1 MVKNTGKAA
10 SITLINNDPAGTGN
24 HGFII
29 HTTGG
34 TTTTSFAKLQGY
46 YGASVAG
53 STPIQLNPEGGK
65 VLVGITTSAGAYT
78 LQVSGSVYADA
89 YFESSDI
96 REKDVVLTKEGID
109 GIDTITYYW
118 KNKRDEK
125 THIGYSAQTILEI
138 IPDAVEEK
146 NNGYLTIDYN
156 QVHTF
161 KISQLEQKIKE
172 LEAKLNS
179 LL

>member
-10 SITLINNDPAGTGN
+10 SITLINENPAGGGN

-65 VLVGITTSAGAYT
+65 VLVGTTTSAGAYT

-109 GIDTITYYW
+109 EIDTITYYW

-146 NNGYLTIDYN
+146 NDGYLTIDYN